1 MLSETTKTLH
11 KIKQEVDL
19 KAKKSAIDTSDDSL
33 QKLKSKP
40 PSLNPAANKK
50 PKMINYH
57 LRLFLQYHQKTQ
69 LFH

>member
-1 MLSETTKTLH
+1 MKFA
-11 KIKQEVDL
+11 KVVDL

-50 PKMINYH
+50 
-57 LRLFLQYHQKTQ
+57 TEDD
-69 LFH
+69 